1 MGNDLVE
8 LDASGLPH
16 SLFVRWALPG
26 DRFHGLGA
34 PGSRPLRRFL
44 ADAGVACATRDRVP
58 LVFAGEELIWVAGIR
73 PGESRRIRPGTR
85 LRLRLRLATAAPTQP
100 QIGA

>member
-1 MGNDLVE
+1 MVE

-16 SLFVRWALPG
+16 SLLVRWARPG

-44 ADAGVACATRDRVP
+44 ADAGVASEIRDRVP
-58 LVFAGEELIWVAGIR
+58 LVFAGDELLWVAGVR
-73 PGESRRIRPGTR
+73 PCESRKVRSDTR
-85 LRLRLRLATAAPTQP
+85 LRLRLRLLTEAPTTP